1 VQAGSPVRLSRPP
14 PCKGTIDV
22 MADVTVFQF
31 EFFDRSLRGFRRSD
45 DYATAE
51 AIAKLEGIILEDTAC
66 IVDESVLSPGG
77 LVPRS
82 VVQGVG
88 RRAAG

>member
-1 VQAGSPVRLSRPP
+1 
-14 PCKGTIDV
+14 

-31 EFFDRSLRGFRRSD
+31 EVFDRTLRGFRRSE

-51 AIAKLEGIILEDTAC
+51 AIAKLEGIILEQTVRV
-66 IVDESVLSPGG
+66 VDESVLSPGG
-77 LVPRS
+77 LVPRA
-82 VVQGVG
+82 VVERDG

>member
-1 VQAGSPVRLSRPP
+1 MQAGSPVRLSRPP

-51 AIAKLEGIILEDTAC
+51 AIAKLEGIILEHTAR

-77 LVPRS
+77 LAPRA
-82 VVQGVG
+82 VVEGVG